1 MGVSKMRLLAKLS
14 LAIAV
19 IAVSFAVAP
28 SAKAD
33 SVTITSGGFA
43 LSNLANT
50 SGGAPGMDALDGFV
64 HTTAHDVSGAASFVA
79 VLNPLSFTTGFTG
92 FNSGGNHAFTFS
104 QLLTING
111 QTQVLN
117 LVGSIDIDHLVDTVH
132 LASAAPLTFNF
143 STFSVIVSVIPQDL
157 EGFGGVTQGEL
168 KAKIEVIPN
177 TAVPEPATLTLLGL
191 GLAGTAAKL
200 RQRRKRKAL

>member
-1 MGVSKMRLLAKLS
+1 MRVLAKLS

-19 IAVSFAVAP
+19 IALSFAAAP

-33 SVTITSGGFA
+33 PITVSSSGFS
-43 LSNLANT
+43 LLNLANT
-50 SGGAPGMDALDGFV
+50 SGGVPGMDALAGSAQ
-64 HTTAHDVSGAASFVA
+64 TTVNVNGTSFVA
-79 VLNPLSFTTGFTG
+79 LLNVLEFSTGYTG
-92 FNSGGNHAFTFS
+92 ADSGGGHPFAFS

-117 LVGSIDIDHLVDTVH
+117 ITGRIDIDHLVDTVH
-132 LASAAPLTFNF
+132 IVSSAPLTFTFN
-143 STFSVIVSVIPQDL
+143 TFSVVVTVIPTDL
-157 EGFGGVTQGEL
+157 EGYGGVTYGTL
-168 KAKIEVIPN
+168 KAKIRLSTD

-200 RQRRKRKAL
+200 RQRRKRKAS